1 MSATAQRWWVRL
13 AARWLARIDG
23 VKGQVQMVSLA
34 VTAFSTFGV
43 LLQGFG
49 LGRFVPYLGGFGV
62 VGLLVYTYYFT
73 EGGVWN
79 QVSRDRQDMSSNF
92 AAPSSRINTE
102 MTARAMFAAIE
113 RRELTDE
120 ERKAIKDEL
129 DATFA
134 EHRDGIDIDEI
145 DG

>member
-1 MSATAQRWWVRL
+1 MF
-13 AARWLARIDG
+13 
-23 VKGQVQMVSLA
+23 SLA

-49 LGRFVPYLGGFGV
+49 LGGYVPYIGGIGA
-62 VGLLVYTYYFT
+62 VGLLIYTYYFT

-79 QVSRDRQDMSSNF
+79 QVSRDRQDMSTNF

-102 MTARAMFAAIE
+102 MSARALFAAFE
-113 RRELTDE
+113 RRELTEE
-120 ERKAIKDEL
+120 ERDSIKREL

-134 EHRDGIDIDEI
+134 EHRDGIDLEGVD
-145 DG
+145 D